1 MSDSA
6 TQPDYEVAIVRT
18 LDAPPERVWEAWV
31 DPLQVAQWW
40 GPDGFET
47 PPDSVVIELRVGGRY
62 DLMMVD
68 TRSGGEFPVRQEV
81 LEVSAPELLVLRHEA
96 MPDHGMLKP
105 VVTRIEF
112 HEHEGGTRVEVS
124 GGPYP
129 AEMGAFAEQG
139 WREQFDKFARLLS
152 A

>member
-1 MSDSA
+1 MPDST
-6 TQPDYEVAIVRT
+6 TQSEKQITIVRT
-18 LDAPPERVWEAWV
+18 FDAPPEQVWQAWIE
-31 DPLQVAQWW
+31 PEQVARWW

-47 PPDSVVIELRVGGRY
+47 PLDSVVIEPRPGGRY

-68 TRSGGEFPVRQEV
+68 TRTGGQFPVRQEV
-81 LEVSAPELLVLRHEA
+81 LEASPPDLLVLCHEP
-96 MPDHGMLKP
+96 MPDHGMLKEI
-105 VVTRIEF
+105 VTRIEL
-112 HEHEGGTRVEVS
+112 HAHEGGTRVEIS

-139 WREQFDKFARLLS
+139 WREQFEKMARLLS

>member
-1 MSDSA
+1 MPDSA
-6 TQPDYEVAIVRT
+6 TQSDYQVAIVRT
-18 LDAPPERVWEAWV
+18 FDAPPEQVWQAWV
-31 DPLQVAQWW
+31 DPAQVAQWW

-47 PPDSVVIELRVGGRY
+47 PPDSVVIELRPGGRF
-62 DLMMVD
+62 DLLMVD

-81 LEVSAPELLVLRHEA
+81 LEVSAPELLVLRHEP
-96 MPDHGMLKP
+96 MPDHGMLKAID
-105 VVTRIEF
+105 TRIEF
-112 HEHEGGTRVEVS
+112 REHEGGTRVEVS

-139 WREQFDKFARLLS
+139 WGQQFDKLGRLLS

>member
-6 TQPDYEVAIVRT
+6 TRSEKQITIVRT
-18 LDAPPERVWEAWV
+18 FDAPPDQVWEAWV
-31 DPLQVAQWW
+31 DPVQVAQWW

-47 PPDSVVIELRVGGRY
+47 PPDSVVIELRPGGRW
-62 DLMMVD
+62 DLLMVD

-81 LEVSAPELLVLRHEA
+81 LEVSAPYLLVVRHEP
-96 MPDHGMLKP
+96 MPDHGMLKEI
-105 VVTRIEF
+105 VTRIEF
-112 HEHEGGTRVEVS
+112 HAHEAGTRVEVS

-139 WREQFDKFARLLS
+139 WAQQFDKLARVLS

>member
-1 MSDSA
+1 MPDSA
-6 TQPDYEVAIVRT
+6 TKPDKQVGITRT
-18 LDAPPERVWEAWV
+18 FDAPPEQVFQAWA
-31 DPLQVAQWW
+31 DPRQVAQWW

-47 PPDSVVIELRVGGRY
+47 PLDSVVIELRVGGRF
-62 DLMMVD
+62 DLLMVD

-81 LEVSAPELLVLRHEA
+81 VEVSAPDLLVLRHEA
-96 MPDHGMLKP
+96 MPDHGMLKEI
-105 VVTRIEF
+105 VTRIEF
-112 HEHEGGTRVEVS
+112 HAHEGGTRLEVS

-139 WREQFDKFARLLS
+139 WQEQFEKLARVLS

>member
-1 MSDSA
+1 MPDSA
-6 TQPDYEVAIVRT
+6 TQSDYQVAIVRT
-18 LDAPPERVWEAWV
+18 FDAPREQVWEAWV
-31 DPLQVAQWW
+31 DPAQVARWW

-47 PPDSVVIELRVGGRY
+47 PLDSVVIELHVGGRY
-62 DLMMVD
+62 DLLMVD

-81 LEVSAPELLVLRHEA
+81 LEVSAPELLVLRHEP
-96 MPDHGMLKP
+96 MPDHGMLKAI
-105 VVTRIEF
+105 VTRLEF
-112 HEHEGGTRVEVS
+112 HEHEGGTRIEVS

-139 WREQFDKFARLLS
+139 WREQFDKLARLL

>member
-6 TQPDYEVAIVRT
+6 TQSEKQIAITRT
-18 LDAPPERVWEAWV
+18 FDATPEQVWQAWT
-31 DPLQVAQWW
+31 DPAQVVHWW

-47 PPDSVVIELRVGGRY
+47 PPDSVVIELRPGGRY
-62 DLMMVD
+62 DLLMVD

-81 LEVSAPELLVLRHEA
+81 LEVAPPELLVLCHEP
-96 MPDHGMLKP
+96 MPDHGMLKEI
-105 VVTRIEF
+105 VTRIEL
-112 HEHEGGTRVEVS
+112 HAHEGGTRVEVT

-139 WREQFDKFARLLS
+139 WGQQFDKLARLLS

>member
-1 MSDSA
+1 MPDSA
-6 TQPDYEVAIVRT
+6 TRSDDQVAIVRT
-18 LDAPPERVWEAWV
+18 FDAPPEQVWQAWV

-47 PPDSVVIELRVGGRY
+47 PPGSVVIELRVGGRY
-62 DLMMVD
+62 DLLMVD

-81 LEVSAPELLVLRHEA
+81 LEVSAPELLVLLHEP
-96 MPDHGMLKP
+96 MPDHGMLEP
-105 VVTRIEF
+105 IRTRIEF
-112 HEHEGGTRVEVS
+112 HAHAGGTRVEVS

-139 WREQFDKFARLLS
+139 WREQFDKLARVLS